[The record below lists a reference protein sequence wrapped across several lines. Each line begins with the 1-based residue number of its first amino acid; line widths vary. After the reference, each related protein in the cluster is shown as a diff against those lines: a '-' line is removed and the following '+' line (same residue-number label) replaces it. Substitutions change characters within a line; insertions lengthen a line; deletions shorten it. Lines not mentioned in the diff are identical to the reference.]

1 MFTTRQSGDYNTS
14 YTKRG
19 LMKMRTLDLSAARS
33 LFSGYCELRAGENT
47 NESIRLLNGDV
58 VANARSTGGGVCAR
72 VCRGGGWG
80 FASSPEQ
87 SNDSVKA
94 VLKAAGENAD
104 FMASKFRGTVLSLPG
119 NPGAGKESFRPGGER
134 LTQKD
139 KLDFAR
145 SLDSYIAEKYRN
157 LMSRMV
163 VLSGFHQERALIT
176 SDGADYYSYI
186 PRAHVFVMMTADK
199 DGTPID
205 LVSRAFGGLG
215 EFEDFLPRIDEIH
228 EIVDR
233 HYETLMKK
241 RDGVFAEAG
250 VKECI
255 LAPDLAGILA
265 HEAVGHTVEC
275 DLVQSGSV
283 AADLLNKPV
292 ASELVNMVDFA
303 HHAFGEICP
312 VPIFVDDEGTKA
324 EDAVLIKDG
333 VLKGYMHNRQTAE
346 AYGVAPQGSAR
357 AFGFDDEPLIRMR
370 NTCILPG
377 ESKLEDM
384 IASVEDGYYL
394 SNPTNGQADLTSEFM
409 FGVAMGYEI
418 KKGKLGRAIFNTTVS
433 GVAFD
438 MLKTVTAVSDD
449 LLWLSSGFC
458 GKKQPASVGMGGP
471 AVKCKINLGGK

>member
-1 MFTTRQSGDYNTS
+1 
-14 YTKRG
+14 
-19 LMKMRTLDLSAARS
+19 MKALDLLKAKD
-33 LFSGYCELRAGENT
+33 LFSGYGELRIGENT
-47 NESIRLLNGDV
+47 SEAIRLLNGDV
-58 VANARSTGGGVCAR
+58 IANSKSANGGVCAR
-72 VCRGGGWG
+72 VYRGGGWG

-87 SNDSVKA
+87 SADSVKA
-94 VLKAAGENAD
+94 VLKSAGENAE
-104 FMASKFRGTVLSLPG
+104 FMASKFKGTVGNMPG
-119 NPGAGKESFRPGGER
+119 NPGMGRESFRPGGAR

-145 SLDSYIAEKYRN
+145 SLDNYIAEKYPG
-157 LMSRMV
+157 LMSRLV
-163 VLSGFHQERALIT
+163 ILSGFHQERSLIT
-176 SDGADYYSYI
+176 SDGAEYYSYI
-186 PRAHVFVMMTADK
+186 PRAHVFFSFTADR
-199 DGTPID
+199 DGAPID
-205 LVSRAFGGLG
+205 LMSRAFGGLG
-215 EFEDFLPRIDEIH
+215 EFEDFSPRTDEIY
-228 EIVDR
+228 EVIDAT
-233 HYETLMKK
+233 YETLMKK
-241 RDGVFAEAG
+241 RDGVFADAG
-250 VKECI
+250 VRECI

-283 AADLLNKPV
+283 AADLLDKPV

-303 HHAFGEICP
+303 HHAFGELCP
-312 VPIFVDDEGTKA
+312 VPIFVDDEGTRA
-324 EDAVLIKDG
+324 EDAVLIRDG
-333 VLKGYMHNRQTAE
+333 VLKGYMHSRQTAE
-346 AYGVAPQGSAR
+346 SYETAPQGNAR

-418 KKGKLGRAIFNTTVS
+418 KKGKLGRAILGTTVS

-449 LLWLSSGFC
+449 LMWLSAGFC

-471 AVKCKINLGGK
+471 AIKCKINLGGK